1 MGKSNAGSRMI
12 DTDNNIVEPLT
23 DEERRILELFAEL
36 KKVIH
41 LIPIGSSG
49 FVPNTVDSDK
59 IK

>member
-1 MGKSNAGSRMI
+1 MI
-12 DTDNNIVEPLT
+12 DKDNNIVEPLT

-41 LIPIGSSG
+41 LIPTGSSG